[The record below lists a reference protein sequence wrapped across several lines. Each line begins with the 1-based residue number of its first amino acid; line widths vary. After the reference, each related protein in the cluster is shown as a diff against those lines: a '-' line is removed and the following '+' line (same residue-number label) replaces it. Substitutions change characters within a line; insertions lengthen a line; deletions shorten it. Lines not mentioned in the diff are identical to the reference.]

1 MLKGKYSIGW
11 TILLMVVIQ
20 SCSSIEIFKENT
32 ELPLSAE
39 YNSFVIVN
47 AEVNMNG
54 FSAQFLDAKVQDK
67 IRESLENHGLTYD
80 RVKPDLVIRY
90 GSNEDL
96 RQREIN
102 SFNNL
107 YPLWGMRVWDP
118 WMFNPYSPYMDPPRT
133 DNYELLQIIIDFIDP
148 EKDKYL
154 MTLTGV
160 TEVSSPKYKEKKV
173 LKTTEKVVERFV
185 SEIDFLEN

>member
-1 MLKGKYSIGW
+1 MLKGKFSIGW

-32 ELPLSAE
+32 ELPLSAK

-67 IRESLENHGLTYD
+67 IRESFESQGLTYD

-90 GSNEDL
+90 TSNEDM

-102 SFNNL
+102 SFNNP
-107 YPLWGMRVWDP
+107 YPFWGMRVWDP
-118 WMFNPYSPYMDPPRT
+118 WMFNPYSPYNDPPRT
-133 DNYELLQIIIDFIDP
+133 DNYELLQVIIDFIDP
-148 EKDKYL
+148 EKDKFL

-160 TEVSSPKYKEKKV
+160 TEVNSPKYKEKKV
-173 LKTTEKVVERFV
+173 LKTTEKVVERFI